1 MAVPTCTARNATA
14 SSEVLRCSPVTTN
27 LGSPGTRPCRLTS
40 TPSTTTAVSSSRLT
54 TPVARLAYHSAVL
67 PVIPFMSHPLLDH
80 VLWTEHDRPGAG
92 RPLTRLS
99 IASERSGRPDPPPPL
114 GTAERIRYTY
124 DSANVAAGHRRR
136 WFSGA
141 RRPFLVE

>member
-14 SSEVLRCSPVTTN
+14 SSEMLRCSPVTTN

-67 PVIPFMSHPLLDH
+67 PVIPFMSHPLPGSL
-80 VLWTEHDRPGAG
+80 LWTEHDRRGAG

-99 IASERSGRPDPPPPL
+99 IASECSGLPRSAP
-114 GTAERIRYTY
+114 
-124 DSANVAAGHRRR
+124 SAGHGGTYSVYIRVSERRGGP
-136 WFSGA
+136 S
-141 RRPFLVE
+141 P